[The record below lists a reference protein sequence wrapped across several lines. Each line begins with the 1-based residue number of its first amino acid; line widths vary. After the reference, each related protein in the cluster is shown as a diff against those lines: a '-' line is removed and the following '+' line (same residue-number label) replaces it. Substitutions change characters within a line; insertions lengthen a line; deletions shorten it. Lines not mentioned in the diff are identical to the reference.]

1 MTSEFGTND
10 PASNDAASNDPASN
24 SPASKH
30 SSSSN
35 LKRDVGSSGAE
46 SSDSTQASSPRT
58 SRNAPPAFHPACGF
72 ALPADWITLG
82 APRVRFDPRPGP
94 RASSEPPIGGRL
106 KERAEDFIVEEI
118 PLYAPC
124 GEGEHLYLGVQ
135 KTNMPH
141 SEMLSLLCRHFKVEE
156 SAIGFAGMKDRVA
169 VTQQTVSIHLPKDRP
184 VGELRHE
191 RLGVLWAMRH
201 QNKLRR
207 GHLRGNRFA
216 IRVRGVDPLA
226 VRTVK
231 RRMEEV
237 ARAGAPDYFGEQRFG
252 YRVNGHMLGRLYAR
266 GEWQAV
272 LDELLG
278 ARGTPF
284 PPHQL
289 PQREMYESGAFE
301 EAARRWRVHDPA
313 ELVAMRAL
321 ARGRDAAGAVRA
333 IPAHIKSFWMSALQ
347 GAVYN
352 ATLAA
357 RIRDQTYAMILPGDV
372 AMLAGTA
379 SVFQVPADAGEA
391 ELARERARCAE
402 REISPTGPIHG
413 PSMVEATGDALA
425 YERAALACVDA
436 EEGLFLPPALE
447 ALGARRPFRIE
458 VSNWEIDAGVDL
470 HGAFIRLAFDLPK
483 GAFAT
488 VLCRE
493 ILGDVPEG
501 QAVELA

>member
-1 MTSEFGTND
+1 MTSEPTPGEVSGEGAGEG
-10 PASNDAASNDPASN
+10 ASVVSGG
-24 SPASKH
+24 SPA
-30 SSSSN
+30 
-35 LKRDVGSSGAE
+35 
-46 SSDSTQASSPRT
+46 
-58 SRNAPPAFHPACGF
+58 SRNAPIALHPACGF
-72 ALPADWITLG
+72 PLPGDWITLG
-82 APRVRFDPRPGP
+82 GPRLRPDPRPGP
-94 RASSEPPIGGRL
+94 RASTEPPIGGRL
-106 KERAEDFIVEEI
+106 KERPDDFIVEEI

-169 VTQQTVSIHLPKDRP
+169 ITQQTVSIHLPQDRP
-184 VGELRHE
+184 VGELRHD
-191 RLGVLWAMRH
+191 RLGILWAMRH
-201 QNKLRR
+201 TNKLRR

-231 RRMEEV
+231 RRLEEL
-237 ARAGAPDYFGEQRFG
+237 ARSGVPDYFGDQRFG
-252 YRVNGHMLGRLYAR
+252 YRVNGHLLGLLLTR
-266 GEWQAV
+266 GEWQAL

-278 ARGTPF
+278 AHGTPF

-289 PQREMYESGAFE
+289 AQREMYEKGLFDE
-301 EAARRWRVHDPA
+301 GARRWKVHDPA

-333 IPAHIKSFWMSALQ
+333 IPTHIKSFWMSSLQ

-357 RIRDQTYAMILPGDV
+357 RIVDRSYATVLAGDV

-379 SVFQVPADAGEA
+379 SVFAIPADVGADD
-391 ELARERARCAE
+391 LARERARAE
-402 REISPTGPIHG
+402 VREISATGPIFG
-413 PSMVEATGDALA
+413 PSMVEATGEARR
-425 YERAALACVDA
+425 YEQAALAAIGA
-436 EEGLFLPPALE
+436 EERLFAPPALE
-447 ALGARRPFRIE
+447 PIGARRPFRVE
-458 VSNWEIDAGVDL
+458 VTNWEIDSGVDL

-493 ILGDVPEG
+493 LLGVGLGE
-501 QAVELA
+501 A

>member
-1 MTSEFGTND
+1 MTSEGIAAD
-10 PASNDAASNDPASN
+10 AGGASEPA
-24 SPASKH
+24 
-30 SSSSN
+30 
-35 LKRDVGSSGAE
+35 GAR
-46 SSDSTQASSPRT
+46 A
-58 SRNAPPAFHPACGF
+58 SRNAPPVLHPACGF

-82 APRVRFDPRPGP
+82 EPCVRCDPRPGP

-124 GEGEHLYLGVQ
+124 GEGEHLYLGIQ

-141 SEMLSLLCRHFKVEE
+141 SEMLSVLCRHFRVEE

-169 VTQQTVSIHLPKDRP
+169 VTQQTVSIHLPQDRP
-184 VGELRHE
+184 VGELRHD
-191 RLGVLWAMRH
+191 RLGVLWAVRH
-201 QNKLRR
+201 SNKLRR
-207 GHLRGNRFA
+207 GHLKGNRFA
-216 IRVRGVDPLA
+216 IRVRGVDPLL

-231 RRMEEV
+231 RRLEEL
-237 ARAGAPDYFGEQRFG
+237 ARTGVPDYFGDQRFG
-252 YRVNGHMLGRLYAR
+252 YRVNGHVLGLLYAR
-266 GEWQAV
+266 GSWQAL

-289 PQREMYESGAFE
+289 AQREAYEKGLFEDGA
-301 EAARRWRVHDPA
+301 RHWKMHDPA

-357 RIRDQTYAMILPGDV
+357 RIRDRTYATILPGDV

-379 SVFQVPADAGEA
+379 SVFSVPSDIGADD
-391 ELARERARCAE
+391 LARERSRCDE
-402 REISPTGPIHG
+402 GEISPTGPIHG
-413 PSMVEATGDALA
+413 PSMVAATGEALGYEHEALA
-425 YERAALACVDA
+425 IVGAD
-436 EEGLFLPPALE
+436 EGLFAPPALE
-447 ALGARRPFRIE
+447 PLGARRPFRVP

-470 HGAFIRLAFDLPK
+470 HGAYIRLAFDLPK

-493 ILGDVPEG
+493 LFGVGVGDV
-501 QAVELA
+501 

>member
-1 MTSEFGTND
+1 MTIEAGTAD
-10 PASNDAASNDPASN
+10 AGGESQGVPESNAGQGNARESRESRESDARA
-24 SPASKH
+24 
-30 SSSSN
+30 
-35 LKRDVGSSGAE
+35 
-46 SSDSTQASSPRT
+46 
-58 SRNAPPAFHPACGF
+58 SRNAPPVFHPACGF

-82 APRVRFDPRPGP
+82 EPRVRFDPRPGP

-106 KERAEDFIVEEI
+106 KERAEDFLVEEI

-124 GEGEHLYLGVQ
+124 GEGEHLYLGIQ

-141 SEMLSLLCRHFKVEE
+141 SEMLSLLCRHFNVEE

-191 RLGVLWAMRH
+191 RLAVMWAMRH

-207 GHLRGNRFA
+207 GHLKGNRFA

-237 ARAGAPDYFGEQRFG
+237 ARSGAPDYYGEQRFG
-252 YRVNGHMLGRLYAR
+252 YRVNSHLLGLLYAR

-278 ARGTPF
+278 AHGTPF
-284 PPHQL
+284 PPHQRE
-289 PQREMYESGAFE
+289 QREMYERGAFE
-301 EAARRWRVHDPA
+301 EGARRWKLHDPA
-313 ELVAMRAL
+313 ELVAMRSL

-357 RIRDQTYAMILPGDV
+357 RIRDQTYATILPGDV

-379 SVFQVPADAGEA
+379 SIFRVPADVGEA
-391 ELARERARCAE
+391 ELARERARCLE
-402 REISPTGPIHG
+402 REVSPTGPVHG
-413 PSMVEATGDALA
+413 PSMVEASGDALR
-425 YERAALACVDA
+425 YEHEALALVGA
-436 EEGLFLPPALE
+436 NEGLFAPPALE

-493 ILGDVPEG
+493 LLGFGVD
-501 QAVELA
+501 